1 MNPSMITESMMTKSL
16 KTKTASVEMTESYVE
31 DLELLFQLS
40 KEKSVDEVKR
50 GLLDTLET
58 LVLDNTE
65 KGETSVISSS
75 VVHTLFSMPIIKLFL
90 QRHLDI
96 FHEAMDFLRL
106 ICPFHE
112 PIHKTSSSIDN
123 EDAIIT
129 EFLRTLNTKEGKP
142 IVPHALSH
150 KNVLKERTPEAWTK
164 GCEVW
169 KVLATLTFHSFGED
183 VEKNKQTVRDVLV
196 SHLPFSHEVID
207 INVQVN
213 APYVR
218 IGDINVGVVIKALE
232 TPVCMEM
239 ASGLK
244 EEEVIFMTRHGGT
257 TLYPFVNRTRMTTK
271 TLPTTSS
278 IVVTGWISGDG
289 STAFQGGTMYTG
301 NHLPGR
307 GPKDMYG
314 AFWKSYPKDQSGMM
328 ARLTD
333 FSEFMKHTGDYQA
346 LLVDM

>member
-1 MNPSMITESMMTKSL
+1 MMTTESIMTK
-16 KTKTASVEMTESYVE
+16 TVSVEMTESYVE

-50 GLLDTLET
+50 GLLDTLDT
-58 LVLDNTE
+58 LVLDTTE
-65 KGETSVISSS
+65 KGETSIISSS
-75 VVHTLFSMPIIKLFL
+75 IAHTLFSMPVIKLFL

-96 FHEAMDFLRL
+96 FDEAMEFLRL

-112 PIHKTSSSIDN
+112 PIPKTSSSTSSTDDN
-123 EDAIIT
+123 KEDAIIT
-129 EFLRTLNTKEGKP
+129 EFLRTFHTKAGKP
-142 IVPHALSH
+142 VVPHALSH
-150 KNVLKERTPEAWTK
+150 KNALKERAPEAWTK
-164 GCEVW
+164 GCDVW
-169 KVLATLTFHSFGED
+169 KGLSTLTFQSFGED
-183 VEKNKQTVRDVLV
+183 MEKNKQTVRDLLA
-196 SHLPFSHEVID
+196 SHLPFAHEVID

-239 ASGLK
+239 ASGL
-244 EEEVIFMTRHGGT
+244 EEDEVVFMTRHGGT
-257 TLYPFVNRTRMTTK
+257 TLYPFVERKRMMTK

-307 GPKDMYG
+307 GPKDIYG
-314 AFWKSYPKDQSGMM
+314 AFWKSYPTEESGRM
-328 ARLTD
+328 ARLAD
-333 FSEFMKHTGDYQA
+333 FSEFMKYTGSYQA